1 MAKPTIVLLVQL
13 AGGEVVAVP
22 FSDRE
27 KADWWEEQM
36 PYEVVGRP
44 QIVSARS
51 LAIGAAIRERERRAS
66 DDS

>member
-1 MAKPTIVLLVQL
+1 MAKPTIALLVEL

-27 KADWWEEQM
+27 KADWWEERM
-36 PYEVVGRP
+36 PFEVVGRP

-51 LAIGAAIRERERRAS
+51 LAIGVAFRERERRAS